1 MIVEIGQSDLKV
13 NSDKIELLNMHSK
26 YQVNN
31 TLKLED
37 FEVDLAIMG
46 CKYRWEVTREEEE
59 KLEEEEEAKI
69 SDEDRLQGDE
79 EAARSRQ
86 TFVPVT

>member
-1 MIVEIGQSDLKV
+1 MRLVDGVMIVEIGQSDLEV
-13 NSDKIELLNMHSK
+13 SSDKIELLNMHSK
-26 YQVNN
+26 YQVNS

-59 KLEEEEEAKI
+59 RLEEEEETKI
-69 SDEDRLQGDE
+69 SD
-79 EAARSRQ
+79 
-86 TFVPVT
+86 

>member
-1 MIVEIGQSDLKV
+1 MRLIDGVMFVEIGRTELQVTSEE
-13 NSDKIELLNMHSK
+13 IELLNMHPK

-59 KLEEEEEAKI
+59 RLEEEEEAKI
-69 SDEDRLQGDE
+69 TVQRRIGQQERKKQ
-79 EAARSRQ
+79 
-86 TFVPVT
+86 P